1 MFLPVRPSQVAGEKS
16 KNLLIPGRFSFK
28 IIGEIIFEEV
38 ILVNRPLFFT
48 PLKS

>member
-1 MFLPVRPSQVAGEKS
+1 MFLLVSPHPVAG
-16 KNLLIPGRFSFK
+16 KNLLIPGRFSFM
-28 IIGEIIFEEV
+28 IYGEFLYEEV